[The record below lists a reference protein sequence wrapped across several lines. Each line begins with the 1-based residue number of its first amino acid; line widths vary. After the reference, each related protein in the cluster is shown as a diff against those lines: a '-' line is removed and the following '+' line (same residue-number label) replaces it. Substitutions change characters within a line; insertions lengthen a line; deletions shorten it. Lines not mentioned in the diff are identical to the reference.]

1 MELINFEL
9 IKTNCYSEKRL
20 CRINDDR
27 LMIIDANIWNVISLK
42 RNTIYSFK
50 DRNGIMIYI

>member
-1 MELINFEL
+1 MELIKL
-9 IKTNCYSEKRL
+9 KPTVKKRL